1 MRLRAGA
8 FESASLAL
16 ITLCEGHDRR
26 ATEGR
31 HLLPLANQATRC
43 IGELSIAAT
52 ARLQYDAKT
61 TRRQLAKG
69 VDRLSQYLRINK
81 NMCTCMRSIEI
92 ESTQQTRQPPDGP
105 ESARAPDALAGPPDV
120 DARRAQEITPDVDTG
135 RIPRAAS

>member
-52 ARLQYDAKT
+52 ARVRRQDDAKT
-61 TRRQLAKG
+61 IKPILTF
-69 VDRLSQYLRINK
+69 
-81 NMCTCMRSIEI
+81 MCTISPHRIKNVYTCTRSIEI